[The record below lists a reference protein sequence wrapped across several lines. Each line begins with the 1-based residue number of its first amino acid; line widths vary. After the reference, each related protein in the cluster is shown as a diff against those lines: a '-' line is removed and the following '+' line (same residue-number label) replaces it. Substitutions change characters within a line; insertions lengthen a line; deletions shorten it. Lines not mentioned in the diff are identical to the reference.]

1 MSSLLENKRDTLPK
15 TYLMISKNIKK
26 NFLTNLFLVLLIFL
40 LDRFSKIYVIYL
52 DDKLLGSEI
61 FTSKFLNIFLIW
73 NKGIAFGLFSFHE
86 NLLYNFVTF
95 LIIFICIILFFM
107 ILSSIDS
114 KRYFL
119 LMVFGG
125 ALGNLYDRIYYRA
138 VPDFI
143 DLHIENLHWFVF
155 NIADI
160 FITLGVFMLI
170 LLEIFFSKKKNE
182 KT

>member
-1 MSSLLENKRDTLPK
+1 
-15 TYLMISKNIKK
+15 MISKNIKK

-61 FTSKFLNIFLIW
+61 FTSKFLNIYLIW

-86 NLLYNFVTF
+86 NLLYNIVTF

>member
-1 MSSLLENKRDTLPK
+1 
-15 TYLMISKNIKK
+15 
-26 NFLTNLFLVLLIFL
+26 
-40 LDRFSKIYVIYL
+40 
-52 DDKLLGSEI
+52 
-61 FTSKFLNIFLIW
+61 
-73 NKGIAFGLFSFHE
+73 
-86 NLLYNFVTF
+86 
-95 LIIFICIILFFM
+95 M
-107 ILSSIDS
+107 ILSSIGS

-170 LLEIFFSKKKNE
+170 LLEIFFSKKHE

>member
-1 MSSLLENKRDTLPK
+1 
-15 TYLMISKNIKK
+15 MISKNIKK
-26 NFLTNLFLVLLIFL
+26 NFLINLFLVLLIFL

-61 FTSKFLNIFLIW
+61 FTSKFLNIYLIW

-107 ILSSIDS
+107 ILSSIGS

-125 ALGNLYDRIYYRA
+125 ALGNLFDRIYFRA

-143 DLHIENLHWFVF
+143 DLHIEIYVL
-155 NIADI
+155 
-160 FITLGVFMLI
+160 FINFR
-170 LLEIFFSKKKNE
+170 S
-182 KT
+182 